1 METDEKIGAV
11 SGLIY
16 YGDGKTIYSAGG
28 WIDELWFFDGVCN
41 GFTNDECPGIDKEHY
56 VTYADGAYMAVKVN
70 AVKKTMP
77 DGKPFID
84 ETFLYLDDSLL
95 GLILWNKKYKVL
107 YIPIIA
113 GIHYA
118 GQTTGI
124 TKVSKPSIGFYYIS
138 RGFAAFSKIVQTR
151 YSYMRDLIISELLLA
166 SAILCKIIN
175 GRFCYYIHGY
185 RDAESLANLIIHR
198 IGLLSLYNAPY
209 VKINLSNFLSYI
221 LMYGYISQRLYKTYS
236 FSFNDL
242 YTLTI

>member
-1 METDEKIGAV
+1 MIEHMETDEKIGAV

-95 GLILWNKKYKVL
+95 GLILWNKKIQGTIYTN
-107 YIPIIA
+107 YCR
-113 GIHYA
+113 H
-118 GQTTGI
+118 
-124 TKVSKPSIGFYYIS
+124 S
-138 RGFAAFSKIVQTR
+138 
-151 YSYMRDLIISELLLA
+151 
-166 SAILCKIIN
+166 LCWTN
-175 GRFCYYIHGY
+175 
-185 RDAESLANLIIHR
+185 
-198 IGLLSLYNAPY
+198 
-209 VKINLSNFLSYI
+209 
-221 LMYGYISQRLYKTYS
+221 YGH
-236 FSFNDL
+236 N
-242 YTLTI
+242 